1 MPTSAPAI
9 TLGDVQISGRG
20 QKSIPVFGADGKPIY
35 LFPDSMDIPF
45 NASAFQNP
53 DASRVTLCMNPTD
66 RLMEQIHE
74 IEKNVKSQ
82 LVSRLQELFG
92 AQSAILQK
100 QDEWFQS
107 TIKTNK
113 GYQTLRTKINLTGK
127 YQTRVWNPRREA
139 LPLPSDW
146 SAFQVRPKLWIR
158 SVWIMG
164 KECGLVID
172 CQDAQ
177 LEEIQRTCPF

>member
-35 LFPDSMDIPF
+35 LFPGSMEVPF

-66 RLMEQIHE
+66 SLTEQIHE
-74 IEKNVKSQ
+74 IEKNVKNQ
-82 LVSRLQELFG
+82 LIPRLQELFG
-92 AQSAILQK
+92 TQSAALQK

-107 TIKTNK
+107 TITTNK
-113 GYQTLRTKINLTGK
+113 GYQTLRTKINLSGK
-127 YQTRVWNPRREA
+127 YQTRVWNSRREA
-139 LPLPSDW
+139 VALPSDW
-146 SAFQVRPKLWIR
+146 SAYQVRPKLWIR
-158 SVWIMG
+158 AVWIMG

-177 LEEIQRTCPF
+177 LEEIQRVCPF